1 VLIVSLVLVPISCS
15 CWSFFGRWPRF
26 SCHAQ
31 VSESNSVSS
40 IRFLIKFSASVS
52 SSRAGVG
59 LRFLHQEPASD
70 LRSPHQFGF
79 AGDFF
84 LFLLRFLQLVF
95 SPSSSIRSAHV
106 SEPKC
111 VAEILSAQAVRPALF
126 SRCRSSVST
135 ASFLVSFRRGF
146 ARPTSIL
153 TSVHARVRSSCQGPV
168 FSLSSAAGFS
178 GSAPGHTSSHCS
190 RFSVL
195 SPAQDLGFGF
205 AVLSFVSCSRVP
217 LFDVSHF

>member
-1 VLIVSLVLVPISCS
+1 L
-15 CWSFFGRWPRF
+15 
-26 SCHAQ
+26 
-31 VSESNSVSS
+31 
-40 IRFLIKFSASVS
+40 
-52 SSRAGVG
+52 SRAGV
-59 LRFLHQEPASD
+59 RIQFCFFDSV
-70 LRSPHQFGF
+70 PHQVLCISFQFSCRSRSSVLAPGARVRSSKSAPVRF
-79 AGDFF
+79 CWRFF

-95 SPSSSIRSAHV
+95 SASSSVRSAHV

-205 AVLSFVSCSRVP
+205 AVLSFVSCSRV
-217 LFDVSHF
+217 LSAISATLLLLLAQSVVFLCNRIKSS